1 MLDVLATTVSTSAI
15 SGADALLVG
24 AVIALANVVVK
35 LVEALLCFL
44 KKLRN
49 GPTQASVIS
58 QTCPVCQ
65 KQVEAVHAIV
75 ARTDANGA
83 PLVYG
88 HRELS
93 DRVNEAVVELRSVCK
108 SNERLADS
116 IDKLVENQQ
125 GG

>member
-49 GPTQASVIS
+49 APVVTASI
-58 QTCPVCQ
+58 TCPVCQ

-93 DRVNEAVVELRSVCK
+93 DRVNEAVAELRSVCK